1 MIILSVMKQKNPNSF
16 LLLKLPQ
23 ENCSDPENVIQS
35 KCYDIAELQ
44 QLKTPN
50 KENSLSLFHI
60 NSYSLNKSFEE
71 LQILLK
77 SKNITF
83 DVIAITETGISEN
96 VSVTLNI
103 ILNNYSFEHPFVVTW
118 KLIKNWS

>member
-1 MIILSVMKQKNPNSF
+1 M
-16 LLLKLPQ
+16 
-23 ENCSDPENVIQS
+23 
-35 KCYDIAELQ
+35 AELQ

-83 DVIAITETGISEN
+83 DVIAITETGIPEN
-96 VSVTLNI
+96 VSVTQNI
-103 ILNNYSFEHPFVVTW
+103 ILNYYSFEHPFVVTW
-118 KLIKNWS
+118 KFIKNWS